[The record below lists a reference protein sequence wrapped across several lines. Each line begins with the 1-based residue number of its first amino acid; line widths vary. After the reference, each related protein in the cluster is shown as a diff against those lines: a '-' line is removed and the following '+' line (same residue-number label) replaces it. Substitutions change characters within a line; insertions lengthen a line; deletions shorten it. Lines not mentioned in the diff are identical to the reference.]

1 MSENKEEK
9 KEDPKDQEFK
19 LEKDTELRFEVET
32 GGTITLELSEG
43 LAEVFGTELVKNK
56 KFTFGSGAK
65 VAVFTWH
72 GCKVIL
78 HGRTEFAYVSKDT
91 PMVMYVNTH
100 AALEQMRQQAQDQG
114 KRGPRVMIVGPTD
127 VGKSTLCRLL
137 LNYAVRLGRRP
148 TFVDLDVG
156 QGSIAIP
163 GTIGGI
169 LVERPADVEEGFS
182 LQAPLIYHFGHAS
195 PGANMQLYE
204 RIIAKCADVFNQRC
218 ELNRQASVSGCIIN
232 TCGWVKGEGYK
243 SILHA
248 AREFEVD
255 VIIVLDQER
264 LYNDLKR
271 DLPGF
276 VKVVL
281 QPKSGG
287 VVERPQPVRRSA
299 REDRV
304 REYFYGVRQPLYPHS
319 FDVKFSDVSLYQV
332 GAPALPDS
340 CLPLD
345 TQQENPYTKLVHIQ
359 PGAQI
364 VHHVLSLSMADSLE
378 DNLIDTN
385 IAGFICVCKEP
396 KLGCCF
402 KLNVPEISAYVTSQR
417 VQTQRNDE
425 PSSRAR
431 NEKLGQEAVQ
441 KLKSEGLNPSFHQL
455 DITNEQSI
463 QALKQHLQDKH
474 GGLDVLVNNAGF
486 AYKAASTAPF
496 GTQAEDTVGINF
508 FGTMAVSKALLPI
521 IRPRGRT
528 AKAGKHK
535 ENGFSDSAYG
545 MSKVGVTVL
554 TFIQAREME
563 KDSREDILVNCVT
576 GSNKGIG
583 FEIVRGLCKQ
593 LDGIVYLTA
602 RNEKLGQ
609 EAVQKL
615 KSEGLNP
622 SFHQLDITNEQSIQA
637 LKQHLQDKHGGLVNN
652 AGFAYNGAST
662 VPFGTQAEETV
673 GVNFF
678 GTLAVSKALLP
689 IIRPHGRVVNVS
701 SQSSQMSLKKC
712 SAERQ
717 ARFRDRSI
725 QEEELVMSLNK
736 FIETA
741 KAGKHKE
748 NGFAD
753 WAYGMSKIGVTVLT
767 FIQAREMEKDSR
779 EDILVNCV
787 TGSNKG
793 IGFEIVRRLCQEFD
807 GIVYLTDIDEQL
819 GQEAVQK
826 LKSEGLNPSFHQLDI
841 TNEQSIQALKQ
852 HLQDKH
858 GGLDVLVNNA
868 GFGLKPEIRDNFP
881 YAFQAEKS
889 VGVNFFGTLA
899 VSKALLPIIRPHGRV
914 VNMSSQSSNKAI
926 RNCSAEL
933 QARFRDR
940 STKEEELVMLMK
952 KYIDMARVGKHKE
965 HGYPNS
971 AYAMSKIGVTS
982 LTYVQAREMEEDP
995 REDILVNCVRTK
1007 F

>member
-1 MSENKEEK
+1 MAENKEEK

-43 LAEVFGTELVKNK
+43 MAEVFGTELVKNK

-72 GCKVIL
+72 GCKVVL

-195 PGANMQLYE
+195 PGANMELYE

-232 TCGWVKGEGYK
+232 TCGWVKGEGYR

-319 FDVKFSDVSLYQV
+319 FDVKFADVSLYQV

-364 VHHVLSLSMADSLE
+364 VHHVLSLSMADSLK

-385 IAGFICVCKEP
+385 IAGFICVT
-396 KLGCCF
+396 
-402 KLNVPEISAYVTSQR
+402 NVDMERQV
-417 VQTQRNDE
+417 
-425 PSSRAR
+425 
-431 NEKLGQEAVQ
+431 
-441 KLKSEGLNPSFHQL
+441 
-455 DITNEQSI
+455 
-463 QALKQHLQDKH
+463 
-474 GGLDVLVNNAGF
+474 
-486 AYKAASTAPF
+486 
-496 GTQAEDTVGINF
+496 
-508 FGTMAVSKALLPI
+508 M
-521 IRPRGRT
+521 
-528 AKAGKHK
+528 
-535 ENGFSDSAYG
+535 
-545 MSKVGVTVL
+545 TVL
-554 TFIQAREME
+554 SPAPR
-563 KDSREDILVNCVT
+563 
-576 GSNKGIG
+576 
-583 FEIVRGLCKQ
+583 
-593 LDGIVYLTA
+593 
-602 RNEKLGQ
+602 
-609 EAVQKL
+609 
-615 KSEGLNP
+615 P
-622 SFHQLDITNEQSIQA
+622 
-637 LKQHLQDKHGGLVNN
+637 
-652 AGFAYNGAST
+652 
-662 VPFGTQAEETV
+662 
-673 GVNFF
+673 
-678 GTLAVSKALLP
+678 LP
-689 IIRPHGRVVNVS
+689 KRY
-701 SQSSQMSLKKC
+701 ML
-712 SAERQ
+712 
-717 ARFRDRSI
+717 
-725 QEEELVMSLNK
+725 
-736 FIETA
+736 
-741 KAGKHKE
+741 
-748 NGFAD
+748 
-753 WAYGMSKIGVTVLT
+753 
-767 FIQAREMEKDSR
+767 
-779 EDILVNCV
+779 
-787 TGSNKG
+787 
-793 IGFEIVRRLCQEFD
+793 
-807 GIVYLTDIDEQL
+807 LTDI
-819 GQEAVQK
+819 
-826 LKSEGLNPSFHQLDI
+826 
-841 TNEQSIQALKQ
+841 
-852 HLQDKH
+852 
-858 GGLDVLVNNA
+858 
-868 GFGLKPEIRDNFP
+868 
-881 YAFQAEKS
+881 
-889 VGVNFFGTLA
+889 
-899 VSKALLPIIRPHGRV
+899 
-914 VNMSSQSSNKAI
+914 
-926 RNCSAEL
+926 
-933 QARFRDR
+933 RFMDFR
-940 STKEEELVMLMK
+940 
-952 KYIDMARVGKHKE
+952 
-965 HGYPNS
+965 
-971 AYAMSKIGVTS
+971 
-982 LTYVQAREMEEDP
+982 
-995 REDILVNCVRTK
+995 
-1007 F
+1007 